1 MSALLAAR
9 SVVPTYERRAPE
21 STLLYKILQTQWR
34 TFEAELNAESVCDAG
49 GLPAFVH
56 AEFES
61 YLRCGIAA
69 HGFVR
74 VRCNDCGDSR
84 TVAFSCKRRGFC
96 PSCIGRCMNETAAH
110 LVDDVLPH
118 VPVRQWVL
126 SVPHRLRYAMAH
138 DPALTSVVCKEFL
151 SAVTRWIRWRL
162 RKQKVRG
169 LMKTGAA
176 TAIQRFDSALAL
188 NVHFHALVLDG
199 AYSLNAAG
207 KPQFHAVAAPD
218 DEDVGEVAMRV
229 YTRVAKLF
237 DVDQDA
243 VGVREPAMA
252 AMAAASLRRMVA
264 TGSRRGLPIRRLKAG
279 QTPVA
284 SLLGKTCA
292 EVEGFNIHAN
302 VRVAANDR
310 VGLEA
315 LCRYIARPPLSDDRL
330 QERDDGTLSL
340 RLKRAWSDGTTHL
353 LLSPGE
359 LIEKLIPLIPRPRS
373 HTMRYHGVLAPAS
386 GWRAA
391 IVPRRQVPEDARVKQ
406 PPHKGKCCQRIPWAA
421 LLMRVF
427 KIDVLAC
434 GRCGGRM
441 KVLAAVFK
449 QNAVEG
455 ILDHLGET
463 AYAPLVAAAR
473 APPDDQTDWL

>member
-1 MSALLAAR
+1 MLL
-9 SVVPTYERRAPE
+9 
-21 STLLYKILQTQWR
+21 
-34 TFEAELNAESVCDAG
+34 
-49 GLPAFVH
+49 
-56 AEFES
+56 
-61 YLRCGIAA
+61 
-69 HGFVR
+69 
-74 VRCNDCGDSR
+74 
-84 TVAFSCKRRGFC
+84 
-96 PSCIGRCMNETAAH
+96 
-110 LVDDVLPH
+110 
-118 VPVRQWVL
+118 
-126 SVPHRLRYAMAH
+126 
-138 DPALTSVVCKEFL
+138 
-151 SAVTRWIRWRL
+151 
-162 RKQKVRG
+162 
-169 LMKTGAA
+169 KTGAA

-199 AYSLNAAG
+199 AYAVDAAG
-207 KPQFHAVAAPD
+207 KPQFYAVAAPD

-229 YTRVAKLF
+229 YRRVAKLF
-237 DVDQDA
+237 DTDLDA
-243 VGVREPAMA
+243 VGVREPAMV

-264 TGSRRGLPIRRLKAG
+264 TGSRRGLPIRRLKSG

-284 SLLGKTCA
+284 RFLGKTCA
-292 EVEGFNIHAN
+292 EVEGFNIHTN

-330 QERDDGTLSL
+330 QEREDGSLSL

-386 GWRAA
+386 GWRSA
-391 IVPRRQVPEDARVKQ
+391 IVPRRQACTGATPKQ
-406 PPHKGKCCQRIPWAA
+406 APHKGKCCQRIPWAA

-441 KVLAAVFK
+441 TVLAAVFN
-449 QNAVEG
+449 QNAVER
-455 ILDHLGET
+455 ILEHLGENSF
-463 AYAPLVAAAR
+463 APKVAAAR
-473 APPDDQTDWL
+473 APPSDAADW